1 MKNLIRNSK
10 AVGKVTFSFTSLIVA
25 LTVALI
31 VSGFILSNRIDSLQT
46 TNSQLQNNYGALQ
59 SQYDELNNAYQSLKS
74 TNPTAQNSQIASLQ
88 SQLKDANDLIAN
100 LQGQT
105 GILPTYMDLKFSG
118 SGSYGYYALQLSL
131 KNTGAVPITQIYVT
145 LNSIQTNMTL
155 TYLNTTVGVNAPLP
169 PYQTASG
176 RQDTLVSHVD
186 TYPLVIQATAING
199 TIYTYQTT
207 ITAHI

>member
-74 TNPTAQNSQIASLQ
+74 TNPTSQNSQIASLQ

-105 GILPTYMDLKFSG
+105 GILPTYMDLKFF
-118 SGSYGYYALQLSL
+118 
-131 KNTGAVPITQIYVT
+131 
-145 LNSIQTNMTL
+145 
-155 TYLNTTVGVNAPLP
+155 
-169 PYQTASG
+169 
-176 RQDTLVSHVD
+176 RQW
-186 TYPLVIQATAING
+186 
-199 TIYTYQTT
+199 
-207 ITAHI
+207 